1 MENIEIFFIIGLYTL
16 IIHYSFSKFSFL
28 RDRKIISTHKTFINQ
43 NITPPFSG
51 GIIFLITFLIFLSKN
66 NINLITLCSLTF
78 FLGFLSDTNTL
89 KSPNLRFILQIL
101 FLIFFIKIMNI
112 TIDSIRIEFF
122 DNLLQNEYFKIFF
135 STFCILILING
146 TNFIDGL
153 NTLVLGYYILV
164 LYFINLVLGDFSH
177 ISFYAESFSIL
188 FFVLIIL
195 FFFNF
200 FELLYLGDGGSYLLG
215 IFFGILLIDIYNSNN
230 AISPYYIMNL
240 LWYPAYENLFSIIRK
255 ISTKYSAFKPDNL
268 HLHQLIYLNL
278 NNFFD
283 KKFTNTKI
291 VNTLSGL
298 LINLFNLFIFYIAT
312 LNYSNTKYQLFITIF
327 LLTIY
332 NILYMVL
339 KKNLKN
345 FD

>member
-1 MENIEIFFIIGLYTL
+1 MENIEVFFIIGLYTL
-16 IIHYSFSKFSFL
+16 IINYSFSKLSYL
-28 RDRKIISTHKTFINQ
+28 KDRKSISSHKTFINQ

-51 GIIFLITFLIFLSKN
+51 GIIFLTTLLFFLSKN
-66 NINLITLCSLTF
+66 NFSLIILCSLTF

-89 KSPNLRFILQIL
+89 KSPNFRFILQIL
-101 FLIFFIKIMNI
+101 FLIFFIKIMDI

-122 DNLLQNEYFKIFF
+122 DDLLKNDYFKIFF
-135 STFCILILING
+135 STFCILVLING

-164 LYFINLVLGDFSH
+164 LYFINLVLGDFAY
-177 ISFYAESFSIL
+177 ISFYAGSFSIL
-188 FFVLIIL
+188 FFVLILL
-195 FFFNF
+195 FFINF

-215 IFFGILLIDIYNSNN
+215 IFFGVLLIDIYNNNN

-255 ISTKYSAFKPDNL
+255 ILTKYSAFKPDNL

-278 NNFFD
+278 KNLLD
-283 KKFTNTKI
+283 KKFTNSKI
-291 VNTLSGL
+291 ANTFSGL
-298 LINLFNLFIFYIAT
+298 LINLFNLFIFYLAT
-312 LNYSNTKYQLFITIF
+312 INYTNTKYQLFITIF

-332 NILYMVL
+332 NILYMLL
-339 KKNLKN
+339 KKNLN
-345 FD
+345 NLN